1 MHSYNLIY
9 WLQDVISYRVFYLFG
24 GIKTMHYI
32 TSYRAFATVFAK
44 GIFSGIQ
51 LWYNGF
57 FMGCNWDENEYSQYK
72 WDVSGISWDTPS
84 SVIEYGVL
92 EIPTISSMI
101 FPALISGVI
110 TCFNIS
116 LISLECENIRVN
128 IPNHSKMEYNIDI
141 IDSILEYQYNPKP
154 CPWIPWIWQP
164 KLAKLSKLGLK
175 NTMLDSPLKKKKHNE
190 RRWHPFFLSRI
201 GLWKFPKSWEY
212 PFIAGWLISM
222 GKSGW

>member
-1 MHSYNLIY
+1 M
-9 WLQDVISYRVFYLFG
+9 
-24 GIKTMHYI
+24 
-32 TSYRAFATVFAK
+32 TVFAK

-51 LWYNGF
+51 LWYNGV

-72 WDVSGISWDTPS
+72 WDVSGISWDIPS

-116 LISLECENIRVN
+116 LISLEYDMLKHVIQWYVQWYQWYTYLN
-128 IPNHSKMEYNIDI
+128 P
-141 IDSILEYQYNPKP
+141 ILEYQYNPKL
-154 CPWIPWIWQP
+154 CPWIWRP

-175 NTMLDSPLKKKKHNE
+175 NTILDSPLKKHNE
-190 RRWHPFFLSRI
+190 RRWHPS
-201 GLWKFPKSWEY
+201 
-212 PFIAGWLISM
+212 
-222 GKSGW
+222 